1 MSETTI
7 QSRVDSALSI
17 LEKLREELK
26 SEEKK
31 KENDNIII
39 DLQNQVASLSLE
51 NERLN
56 SYINTLENR
65 IKNLIE
71 EKGDD
76 LLSPRP
82 NVQDYCFHDF

>member
-17 LEKLREELK
+17 LEQLREELK

-39 DLQNQVASLSLE
+39 DLQSQVASLSLE

-65 IKNLIE
+65 IKDLIE

-82 NVQDYCFHDF
+82 NVQD

>member
-17 LEKLREELK
+17 LEQLREELK

-56 SYINTLENR
+56 SYIHTLENR
-65 IKNLIE
+65 IKDLIE

-82 NVQDYCFHDF
+82 NVQD

>member
-31 KENDNIII
+31 EENDNIIT

-65 IKNLIE
+65 IKDLIE

-82 NVQDYCFHDF
+82 NVQD

>member
-17 LEKLREELK
+17 LEQLREELK

-65 IKNLIE
+65 IKDLIE
-71 EKGDD
+71 EKGEN
-76 LLSPRP
+76 LLSPRA
-82 NVQDYCFHDF
+82 NVQK

>member
-31 KENDNIII
+31 EENDNIIT
-39 DLQNQVASLSLE
+39 DLQKQVASLTLE

-65 IKNLIE
+65 IKDLIE
-71 EKGDD
+71 EKGED
-76 LLSPRP
+76 LLSPRA
-82 NVQDYCFHDF
+82 NVQK

>member
-51 NERLN
+51 NGRLN

-65 IKNLIE
+65 IKDLIE

-82 NVQDYCFHDF
+82 NVQD

>member
-31 KENDNIII
+31 EENDNIITE
-39 DLQNQVASLSLE
+39 LQNQVASLTLE

-65 IKNLIE
+65 IKDLIE
-71 EKGDD
+71 EKGED
-76 LLSPRP
+76 LLSPRA
-82 NVQDYCFHDF
+82 NVQKEYCNDF

>member
-17 LEKLREELK
+17 LEQLREELK

-65 IKNLIE
+65 IKDLIE

-82 NVQDYCFHDF
+82 NVQD

>member
-31 KENDNIII
+31 EENDNIIT

-56 SYINTLENR
+56 SYINTLENI
-65 IKNLIE
+65 IKDLIE

-82 NVQDYCFHDF
+82 NVQD

>member
-26 SEEKK
+26 LEEKK

-65 IKNLIE
+65 IKDLIE

-82 NVQDYCFHDF
+82 NVQD

>member
-31 KENDNIII
+31 EENDNIII
-39 DLQNQVASLSLE
+39 DLQNQVASLTLE

-65 IKNLIE
+65 IKDLIE
-71 EKGDD
+71 EKGED
-76 LLSPRP
+76 LLSPRA
-82 NVQDYCFHDF
+82 NVQKQCCNDF

>member
-26 SEEKK
+26 LEEKK

-65 IKNLIE
+65 IKDLIE
-71 EKGDD
+71 EKGED

-82 NVQDYCFHDF
+82 NVQD

>member
-17 LEKLREELK
+17 LEQLREELK

-65 IKNLIE
+65 TKDLIE
-71 EKGDD
+71 EKGAD

-82 NVQDYCFHDF
+82 NVQD

>member
-17 LEKLREELK
+17 LEQLREELK
-26 SEEKK
+26 LEEKK

-65 IKNLIE
+65 IKDLIE

-76 LLSPRP
+76 LLSLRP

>member
-65 IKNLIE
+65 IKDLIE

-82 NVQDYCFHDF
+82 NVQD

>member
-17 LEKLREELK
+17 LEQLREELK

-82 NVQDYCFHDF
+82 NVQD

>member
-17 LEKLREELK
+17 LEQLREELK
-26 SEEKK
+26 LEEKK

-65 IKNLIE
+65 IKDLIE

-82 NVQDYCFHDF
+82 NVQD

>member
-65 IKNLIE
+65 IKDLIE
-71 EKGDD
+71 EKGED
-76 LLSPRP
+76 LLSPRA
-82 NVQDYCFHDF
+82 NVQK

>member
-31 KENDNIII
+31 EENDNIIT
-39 DLQNQVASLSLE
+39 DLQNQVASLTLE

-65 IKNLIE
+65 IKDLIE

-82 NVQDYCFHDF
+82 NVQD

>member
-31 KENDNIII
+31 EENDNIIT
-39 DLQNQVASLSLE
+39 DLQNQVASLTLE

-65 IKNLIE
+65 IKDLIE
-71 EKGDD
+71 EKGED
-76 LLSPRP
+76 LLSPRA
-82 NVQDYCFHDF
+82 NVQK

>member
-31 KENDNIII
+31 EENDNIII
-39 DLQNQVASLSLE
+39 DLQNQVASLSVE

-65 IKNLIE
+65 IKDLIE

-82 NVQDYCFHDF
+82 NVQD

>member
-31 KENDNIII
+31 EENDNIII

-65 IKNLIE
+65 IKDLIE
-71 EKGDD
+71 EKGEN
-76 LLSPRP
+76 LLSPRA
-82 NVQDYCFHDF
+82 NVQK